1 MILSKNKNFRKNC
14 QTIWFLAVTFWQTDS
29 WPPGDCQP
37 IVWMVCWWKGRYFL
51 RLYTIA
57 SRIRLR
63 TVYTGIAD
71 TLTIVR
77 CKEFRRHELHALA
90 ESWKLEYG
98 CYNIN
103 LLGIR
108 LTAILP
114 IRGKHIA
121 HDGQAPCPSWASSVP
136 NFNPNRSL
144 VISVH

>member
-1 MILSKNKNFRKNC
+1 MILSKNKNFRKTVRPSGFCRNILTDRHLTIYQLSANC
-14 QTIWFLAVTFWQTDS
+14 LD
-29 WPPGDCQP
+29 GLL
-37 IVWMVCWWKGRYFL
+37 MKG
-51 RLYTIA
+51 
-57 SRIRLR
+57 
-63 TVYTGIAD
+63 
-71 TLTIVR
+71 IVR

-114 IRGKHIA
+114 IRGKHRA
-121 HDGQAPCPSWASSVP
+121 HDGQAPCPRWASSVP

>member
-1 MILSKNKNFRKNC
+1 MLIDMSKSCQYRCFSVKTRISEKLSDHLVFCRNILTDRHLTIYQLSANC
-14 QTIWFLAVTFWQTDS
+14 LD
-29 WPPGDCQP
+29 DLL
-37 IVWMVCWWKGRYFL
+37 MKG
-51 RLYTIA
+51 
-57 SRIRLR
+57 
-63 TVYTGIAD
+63 
-71 TLTIVR
+71 IVR

-90 ESWKLEYG
+90 ESWKMEYG